1 MLQSMGSQRVG
12 HDWVTGQQHLQ
23 YNKETILHL
32 ISGSLLSTYYVQ
44 CSRTGIKRCFRKI
57 PV

>member
-12 HDWVTGQQHLQ
+12 HDWVPEQQQLQ
-23 YNKETILHL
+23 YNKETSLHL

-44 CSRTGIKRCFRKI
+44 CSRTGIKRCF
-57 PV
+57 